1 MAGFP
6 PPRHPRDPFRKIGA
20 EWSNPEAIPAVLERL
35 GMPVPRRLHTG
46 RFHEMIA
53 ALERL
58 GIEAQGAGGERLT
71 QQHGSPGIHAA
82 VRLRRSPR
90 AAVADAPAPRPE
102 EPPGSSIS
110 KLRISNFKSFETAEL
125 PLSALTLLI
134 GANASGKSNALEA
147 LQLLSWMAGGR
158 RLSNIGFAMKGADLA
173 IRGTANTL
181 TWTGDGGS
189 PIELGCSLEQDA
201 EGHSLDLTIQI
212 GVESEGLR
220 IVGEELYCPEE
231 SPSLPLYR
239 VTEPASQHGREMQVE
254 YNNFARGGHKP
265 RITCVDE
272 QPVFAQLM
280 TPARF
285 GANHEKSQEVIPN
298 AARRL
303 QVALEGVLFLDPSPR
318 AMRGYSFLS
327 EQRLLGDGSNLSG
340 VLHGLTETT
349 DQKDEVLEFIRA
361 LPEQDILDISYL
373 EGPRGEVMV
382 QLAESFGGRH
392 MPREAALLSDGT
404 LRVLA
409 TAAALL
415 SVPHGSMVV
424 IEEIDNGVHPSRAA
438 HLLQRIQDIAARR
451 GLRIL
456 LTTHNPA
463 LLDALP
469 SAALPHVV
477 ACFRDTGSG
486 SSRLVRLEDLVSYPE
501 LIARGPLG
509 QLVTRGVLDRYLKSP
524 QSPEERR
531 ARNLDWLEN
540 ALGGGKS

>member
-1 MAGFP
+1 MTTSP
-6 PPRHPRDPFRKIGA
+6 PPRRRGDPFSRIGA
-20 EWSNPEAIPAVLERL
+20 DWSDPESIQVVLERL
-35 GMPVPRRLHTG
+35 GMHVPQRLHTA
-46 RFHEMIA
+46 RFQEMIA
-53 ALERL
+53 ALDRL
-58 GIEAQGAGGERLT
+58 GIEVQGADDRRLT
-71 QQHGSPGIHAA
+71 PEDGSPGIHAA
-82 VRLRRSPR
+82 LRLRRSPGP
-90 AAVADAPAPRPE
+90 AAPRAPAPPPE
-102 EPPGSSIS
+102 EPPGSSMS
-110 KLRISNFKSFETAEL
+110 KVRVANFKSFESAEL
-125 PLSALTLLI
+125 QLSALTLLI

-147 LQLLSWMAGGR
+147 LQLLSWMASGR
-158 RLSNIGFAMKGADLA
+158 RLSNIGFAMRDAELA
-173 IRGTANTL
+173 IRGTASDL
-181 TWTGDGGS
+181 TWAGEGGGV
-189 PIELGCSLEQDA
+189 IELGCSLDQD
-201 EGHSLDLTIQI
+201 EDGRSLELTIQI
-212 GVESEGLR
+212 GVDREGLR

-231 SPSLPLYR
+231 SSHLPLYR

-285 GANHEKSQEVIPN
+285 GASHEKSQEVIPG

-303 QVALEGVLFLDPSPR
+303 QAALEGILFLDPSPR

-327 EQRLLGDGSNLSG
+327 EQRLHGDGSNLSG
-340 VLHGLTETT
+340 VLHRLTVSG
-349 DQKDEVLEFIRA
+349 DQKEEVLGFIRS

-382 QLAESFGGRH
+382 ELEESFGPH
-392 MPREAALLSDGT
+392 HKPREAALLSDGT

-409 TAAALL
+409 IAAALL

-438 HLLQRIQDIAARR
+438 HLLQRIRDVAARR
-451 GLRIL
+451 ALRIL

-469 SAALPHVV
+469 SSALPHVV

-486 SSRLVRLEDLVSYPE
+486 SSRLVRLEDLASYPE

-509 QLVTRGVLDRYLKSP
+509 QLVTRGVLDRYLKSQ

-531 ARNLDWLEN
+531 ARNLDWLEK
-540 ALGGGKS
+540 ALGGDPS